1 MTGVQ
6 GWMGIFRPGIDVGQ
20 SHGVNSSR
28 FIVGRHHHQAK
39 FRSDAN
45 TFLLDFSRVPSYN
58 AAPIHLLNNQI
69 MSPLLQ
75 SSLTVEYAL
84 LGFVRRQPLHG
95 YEIYRRLVETP
106 DLHLIW
112 RMKQS
117 RLYALLV
124 RLEEEG
130 FLQAAYEPQDSRPP
144 RKVYHLTPEG
154 EAAFSRWLIEP
165 VRLPR
170 EMRLEFMLKL
180 YFAREEEADIV
191 MKLVES
197 QQEVCDDWLTMWA
210 NEETALSPF
219 GRDVLRYRRKHIET
233 IKDWLAS
240 LSDHVVPIEQSTL

>member
-1 MTGVQ
+1 MVAFFMLCVTRRFV
-6 GWMGIFRPGIDVGQ
+6 FLFDL
-20 SHGVNSSR
+20 SHIP
-28 FIVGRHHHQAK
+28 F
-39 FRSDAN
+39 
-45 TFLLDFSRVPSYN
+45 YN
-58 AAPIHLLNNQI
+58 VAHIHLLNSQI

-75 SSLTVEYAL
+75 SPLTVEYAL
-84 LGFVRRQPLHG
+84 LGFVRREPLHG

-106 DLHLIW
+106 ELQLIW
-112 RMKQS
+112 RVKQS
-117 RLYALLV
+117 RLYALLA
-124 RLEEEG
+124 RLEDDG
-130 FLQAAYEPQDSRPP
+130 LLRATHEPQDGRPP

-154 EAAFSRWLIEP
+154 EAAFGRWLIEP